1 MCHRPKSLLQASNG
15 KAVSFPEKESLKLL
29 NQLFEGIKDFESR
42 APEVPII
49 AGRDSQPMP
58 ARRGRYIAVF
68 DGHSLAGFIQQ
79 AFLPSPDLG
88 HRNVEPMDS
97 SLERVDQPGQ
107 PALQLHSLASILC
120 TDPVS
125 ELCDYNCA
133 GVAAVLFLLEPGDNP
148 RIAVALGRLTDDIRV
163 E

>member
-58 ARRGRYIAVF
+58 SRRGGYITVF
-68 DGHSLAGFIQQ
+68 HWHSLAGFVQQ
-79 AFLPSPDLG
+79 AFLLSPDVG
-88 HRNVEPMDS
+88 HSDVEPMNS
-97 SLERVDQPGQ
+97 SLEGVDQPGQ
-107 PALQLHSLASILC
+107 PALQVHSLAPILRPH
-120 TDPVS
+120 PVS
-125 ELCDYNCA
+125 ELCDYDRA
-133 GVAAVLFLLEPGDNP
+133 GVTVVLFILEPGDNP
-148 RIAVALGRLTDDIRV
+148 RIAVPLGRLTDDIRV